1 MYYFLA
7 ILCYIGL
14 ITFVVGII
22 WLIFNLIKKRNF
34 RTPVLVMLFGL
45 ALFLGAPAI
54 EAFRTNAK
62 EEAAEA
68 QSRKESSELDSLL
81 SDDTDSSSEDS
92 ETSTDDSL
100 NEDYS
105 SDSESDS
112 ESDTESSSSESD
124 SSSSTS
130 EESSDDTDFSD
141 ISDLPKSERLEAAV
155 NIIKKN
161 FSETA
166 SVEYDSS
173 QKFIKITPKDPE
185 VTLGALQAKDS
196 NDTED
201 WDDMTRAIDT
211 MSSTMKDELDLSVPI
226 AIMNPSS
233 TDDRVLYMTKNGKTM
248 YDITD
253 EN

>member
-81 SDDTDSSSEDS
+81 SDDTDSSKKDS
-92 ETSTDDSL
+92 DTETDDL
-100 NEDYS
+100 DYS
-105 SDSESDS
+105 SD
-112 ESDTESSSSESD
+112 ESD
-124 SSSSTS
+124 SSD
-130 EESSDDTDFSD
+130 ESSDSSDDYSDSSSEDSSDTSDDDDAFSGIED
-141 ISDLPKSERLEAAV
+141 MPKSERLDAAV
-155 NIIKKN
+155 NIIKKH
-161 FSETA
+161 FKGLA
-166 SVEYDSS
+166 SVEYDEDDDV
-173 QKFIKITPKDPE
+173 IKITPDDASI
-185 VTLGALQAKDS
+185 TLGAMQA
-196 NDTED
+196 NATGDTEK
-201 WDDMTRAIDT
+201 WDEMTDAIDS
-211 MSSTMKDELDLSVPI
+211 MSEAMHENLKISVPI
-226 AIMNPSS
+226 AIINTSNE
-233 TDDRVLYMTKNGKTM
+233 DRVLYEVLDGSTV
-248 YDITD
+248 YDVTD
-253 EN
+253 DE

>member
-14 ITFVVGII
+14 ISFVVGIV

-68 QSRKESSELDSLL
+68 QSRKESSEFDSLL

-100 NEDYS
+100 NEDDS
-105 SDSESDS
+105 SES
-112 ESDTESSSSESD
+112 ESSSSGSAT
-124 SSSSTS
+124 ST
-130 EESSDDTDFSD
+130 ENPD
-141 ISDLPKSERLEAAV
+141 ISTLFDVKNMDQYTSAELTGKAV
-155 NIIKKN
+155 SLHN
-161 FSETA
+161 FHIVDSGKDKLG
-166 SVEYDSS
+166 EYHYLLS
-173 QKFIKITPKDPE
+173 P
-185 VTLGALQAKDS
+185 KDS
-196 NDTED
+196 N
-201 WDDMTRAIDT
+201 A
-211 MSSTMKDELDLSVPI
+211 LFLV
-226 AIMNPSS
+226 
-233 TDDRVLYMTKNGKTM
+233 V
-248 YDITD
+248 TD
-253 EN
+253 EKLHPDENNHVTLDGTLNGLGVVNTPQIKSGISSIYKDKDVVLFLND

>member
-81 SDDTDSSSEDS
+81 SDE
-92 ETSTDDSL
+92 
-100 NEDYS
+100 S

>member
-34 RTPVLVMLFGL
+34 RTPVLVILFGL

-105 SDSESDS
+105 SESE
-112 ESDTESSSSESD
+112 SSESD
-124 SSSSTS
+124 LNSSESATST
-130 EESSDDTDFSD
+130 EKPD
-141 ISDLPKSERLEAAV
+141 ISTLFDVKNMNQYTSAELTGKAV
-155 NIIKKN
+155 SLHN
-161 FSETA
+161 FHIVDSGKDKLG
-166 SVEYDSS
+166 EYHYLLS
-173 QKFIKITPKDPE
+173 P
-185 VTLGALQAKDS
+185 KDS
-196 NDTED
+196 NT
-201 WDDMTRAIDT
+201 
-211 MSSTMKDELDLSVPI
+211 LFLV
-226 AIMNPSS
+226 
-233 TDDRVLYMTKNGKTM
+233 V
-248 YDITD
+248 TD
-253 EN
+253 EKLHPDENNHVTLDGTLNGLGVVNTPQIKSGISSIYKDKDVVLFLND

>member
-14 ITFVVGII
+14 ITFVVGIV

-34 RTPVLVMLFGL
+34 RMPVLVMLFGL
-45 ALFLGAPAI
+45 VLFLGAPAI

-105 SDSESDS
+105 SESE
-112 ESDTESSSSESD
+112 SSESD
-124 SSSSTS
+124 LNSSESATST
-130 EESSDDTDFSD
+130 ENPD
-141 ISDLPKSERLEAAV
+141 ISTLFDVKNMDQYTSAELTGKAV
-155 NIIKKN
+155 SLHN
-161 FSETA
+161 FHIVDSGKDKLG
-166 SVEYDSS
+166 EYHYLLS
-173 QKFIKITPKDPE
+173 P
-185 VTLGALQAKDS
+185 KDS
-196 NDTED
+196 NALFLVVTDKKLQPD
-201 WDDMTRAIDT
+201 QDDQITLDGSLNGIGSINSNQIRSGISRMYEG
-211 MSSTMKDELDLSVPI
+211 KD
-226 AIMNPSS
+226 A
-233 TDDRVLYMTKNGKTM
+233 VLFLLN
-248 YDITD
+248 D
-253 EN
+253 

>member
-34 RTPVLVMLFGL
+34 RTPVLVILFGL

-105 SDSESDS
+105 SESE
-112 ESDTESSSSESD
+112 SSESD
-124 SSSSTS
+124 LNSSESATST
-130 EESSDDTDFSD
+130 EKPD
-141 ISDLPKSERLEAAV
+141 ISTLFDVKNMNQYTSAELTGKAV
-155 NIIKKN
+155 SLHN
-161 FSETA
+161 FHIVDSGKDKLG
-166 SVEYDSS
+166 EYHYLLS
-173 QKFIKITPKDPE
+173 P
-185 VTLGALQAKDS
+185 KDS
-196 NDTED
+196 NALFLVVTDKKLQPD
-201 WDDMTRAIDT
+201 QDDQITLDGSLNGIGSINSNQIRSGISRMYEG
-211 MSSTMKDELDLSVPI
+211 KD
-226 AIMNPSS
+226 A
-233 TDDRVLYMTKNGKTM
+233 VLFLLN
-248 YDITD
+248 D
-253 EN
+253 

>member
-105 SDSESDS
+105 SESE
-112 ESDTESSSSESD
+112 SSESD
-124 SSSSTS
+124 LNSSESATST
-130 EESSDDTDFSD
+130 EKPD
-141 ISDLPKSERLEAAV
+141 ISTLFDVKNMNQYTSAELTGKAV
-155 NIIKKN
+155 SLHN
-161 FSETA
+161 FHIVDSGKDKLG
-166 SVEYDSS
+166 EYHYLLS
-173 QKFIKITPKDPE
+173 P
-185 VTLGALQAKDS
+185 KDS
-196 NDTED
+196 NALFLVVTDKKIQPD
-201 WDDMTRAIDT
+201 QDDQITLDGSLNGIGSINSNQIRSGISRMYEG
-211 MSSTMKDELDLSVPI
+211 KD
-226 AIMNPSS
+226 A
-233 TDDRVLYMTKNGKTM
+233 VLFLLN
-248 YDITD
+248 D
-253 EN
+253 

>member
-1 MYYFLA
+1 MSK
-7 ILCYIGL
+7 
-14 ITFVVGII
+14 
-22 WLIFNLIKKRNF
+22 NESPKKF
-34 RTPVLVMLFGL
+34 TAYKQWWFWVLVGFVLLGVFG
-45 ALFLGAPAI
+45 AI
-54 EAFRTNAK
+54 TNMDTA
-62 EEAAEA
+62 
-68 QSRKESSELDSLL
+68 SND
-81 SDDTDSSSEDS
+81 DDTHIASSKKDSSSES
-92 ETSTDDSL
+92 DDFDFSD
-100 NEDYS
+100 ES

>member
-105 SDSESDS
+105 SESE
-112 ESDTESSSSESD
+112 SSESD
-124 SSSSTS
+124 LNSSESATST
-130 EESSDDTDFSD
+130 EKPD
-141 ISDLPKSERLEAAV
+141 ISTLFDVKNMNQYTSAELTGKAV
-155 NIIKKN
+155 SLHN
-161 FSETA
+161 FHIVDSGKDKLG
-166 SVEYDSS
+166 EYHYLLS
-173 QKFIKITPKDPE
+173 P
-185 VTLGALQAKDS
+185 KDS
-196 NDTED
+196 N
-201 WDDMTRAIDT
+201 A
-211 MSSTMKDELDLSVPI
+211 LFLV
-226 AIMNPSS
+226 
-233 TDDRVLYMTKNGKTM
+233 V
-248 YDITD
+248 TD
-253 EN
+253 EKLHPDENNHVTLDGTLNGLGVVNTPQIKSGISSIYKDKDVVLFLND

>member
-105 SDSESDS
+105 SESE
-112 ESDTESSSSESD
+112 SSESD
-124 SSSSTS
+124 LNSSESATST
-130 EESSDDTDFSD
+130 EKPD
-141 ISDLPKSERLEAAV
+141 ISTLFDVKNMNQYTSAELTGKAV
-155 NIIKKN
+155 SLHN
-161 FSETA
+161 FHIVDSGKDKLG
-166 SVEYDSS
+166 EYHYLLS
-173 QKFIKITPKDPE
+173 P
-185 VTLGALQAKDS
+185 KDS
-196 NDTED
+196 NALFLVVTDKKLQPD
-201 WDDMTRAIDT
+201 QDDQITLDGSLNGIGSINSNQIRSGISRMYEG
-211 MSSTMKDELDLSVPI
+211 KD
-226 AIMNPSS
+226 A
-233 TDDRVLYMTKNGKTM
+233 VLFLLN
-248 YDITD
+248 D
-253 EN
+253 